1 MKNHLRLPVHW
12 SFYHWGW
19 HWNWI
24 ALFLS
29 LTVVPVVAWGQ
40 SRPEEPRSRPASPA
54 GRVLRLSLGQA
65 VEIALQPE
73 GNARI
78 QMAEQLIR
86 QAQARSAETRAAL
99 LPDLSGSVGLQ
110 NQRRNLEA
118 LGLQVQ
124 SPIPGVVIPRSVG
137 PFSTFD
143 ARAFVSQKIL
153 DLAAIRR
160 FQASRTAVRVAHAED
175 ESTRDQVSQQVGRA
189 YLAGMRAEASLETA
203 RANLALAEGLL
214 RLAVNQKAAGTGTGI
229 EVTRARVQLA
239 HERQRVLASG
249 NERERTHL
257 ELLKLLGFK
266 LDTELELTDALAY
279 LPAPTMEV
287 TEALATAME
296 SRAEWKA
303 QQKREHQ
310 ASLNYSATK
319 LERLPSLVGFLDY
332 GSIGV
337 RLDRLLPTHTLGVA
351 LQVPVFDGGRREARR
366 AESLSQLRQE
376 RIRTHDLREQIE
388 LEIRVA
394 LDSLR
399 STEQQVEAA
408 QEGRQLAEN
417 ELAQA
422 RRRYQAGVTSS
433 LEVTD
438 AQTRLVRAREDHIN
452 ALFNH
457 NLARIDLGAAMGTVR
472 QVLQQSSSGIN
483 PDPKPPGGQGHRRW
497 QP

>member
-1 MKNHLRLPVHW
+1 
-12 SFYHWGW
+12 
-19 HWNWI
+19 
-24 ALFLS
+24 
-29 LTVVPVVAWGQ
+29 
-40 SRPEEPRSRPASPA
+40 
-54 GRVLRLSLGQA
+54 
-65 VEIALQPE
+65 
-73 GNARI
+73 
-78 QMAEQLIR
+78 MAEQLIR
-86 QAQARSAETRAAL
+86 QAQARSAQTRAAL

-160 FQASRTAVRVAHAED
+160 FQTSRTAVRVARAED
-175 ESTRDQVSQQVGRA
+175 ESARDQVSQQVGRA
-189 YLAGMRAEASLETA
+189 YLAAMRAEASLETA
-203 RANLALAEGLL
+203 RANLALAEALV
-214 RLAVNQKAAGTGTGI
+214 RLAGNQKAAGTGTGI

-257 ELLKLLGFK
+257 KLLKLLGLK

-279 LPAPTMEV
+279 LPAPTTEV
-287 TEALATAME
+287 AEALATAME

-303 QQKREHQ
+303 QEKREHQ
-310 ASLNYSATK
+310 ARLNYSATK

-332 GSIGV
+332 GSIGL
-337 RLDRLLPTHTLGVA
+337 RLDESLPTHTFGVA

-376 RIRTHDLREQIE
+376 RIRTHDLREQIK

-422 RRRYQAGVTSS
+422 RHRYQAGVTSS

-457 NLARIDLGAAMGTVR
+457 NLARIDLGAAMSTVR

-483 PDPKPPGGQGHRRW
+483 PAPKPPGSQGHRRW